1 MAFIRSV
8 LDVRGVSMKTVV
20 LTCAF
25 NEEEEVFVRGN
36 KDKMLLQISLPSFRI
51 QKIGYRIKL

>member
-1 MAFIRSV
+1 
-8 LDVRGVSMKTVV
+8 MKTVV

-36 KDKMLLQISLPSFRI
+36 KDKMLLQISLSSFRI
-51 QKIGYRIKL
+51 QKIGHRIKL